1 MILQNVPLHRR
12 LTVVDGLIVSR
23 WHRPVFEAMRDGGL
37 SAANC
42 TCSVWEDF
50 PTTMKAMADWK
61 QWIRENSDL
70 LMQAYTT
77 EDIRQAKETGKV
89 GIILGWQNSTG
100 FGDYL
105 PLVDI
110 YHEIGLRIVQLTYNT
125 TNTVGSGCYESVDTG
140 LTDFGRDLVDALNR
154 VGIVI
159 DLSHVGMKTARDAI
173 LYSKQPVTFSHC
185 LPAALKQHP
194 RNKSDEDIRL
204 IAERGG
210 FVGVTFFPPF
220 LKRGTASTIDDFLD
234 AVEHVINIAG
244 ENQTGIGT
252 DFTQDHDES
261 FFDYITRDKGY
272 GRKLTSFGEII
283 NPEGIRRIE
292 HYPNLTEAMERRG
305 WPEDRIER
313 VMGENWIGYLRSV
326 WGA

>member
-1 MILQNVPLHRR
+1 MSPQDMPLHHR
-12 LTVVDGLIVSR
+12 LTVLDGLIVSR
-23 WHRPVFEAMRDGGL
+23 WHRPVFEAMHDGGL

-42 TCSVWEDF
+42 TCSIWEDF

-61 QWIRENSDL
+61 QWIRENGDL
-70 LMQAYTT
+70 LMQVYTT
-77 EDIRQAKETGKV
+77 EDIRRAKQAGKV

-105 PLVDI
+105 PLVDV
-110 YHEIGLRIVQLTYNT
+110 YQEIGLRIVQLTYNT
-125 TNTVGSGCYESVDTG
+125 TNTVGSGCYEAVDTG

-159 DLSHVGMKTARDAI
+159 DLSHVGTTTARDAI
-173 LYSKQPVTFSHC
+173 AYSKQPVAFSHC

-220 LKRGTASTIDDFLD
+220 LRRGTASTIEDFLD

-244 ENQTGIGT
+244 EDQTGIGS

-272 GRKLTSFGEII
+272 GRKLTTFGEII

-292 HYPNLTEAMERRG
+292 DFPNLTAAMEARG
-305 WPEDRIER
+305 WPEERIEK
-313 VMGENWIGYLRSV
+313 VMGENWIAFLGKV

>member
-1 MILQNVPLHRR
+1 MNSSSHDR

-23 WHRPVFEAMRDGGL
+23 WHRPVFEAMHRGGI

-61 QWIRENSDL
+61 GWIRDNGDL
-70 LMQAYTT
+70 LTQVYSTD
-77 EDIRQAKETGKV
+77 DIGRAKREGKV
-89 GIILGWQNSTG
+89 GVILGWQNTTG

-125 TNTVGSGCYESVDTG
+125 TNTVGSGCYETTDTG
-140 LTDFGRDLVDALNR
+140 LTDFGRELIDQLNR
-154 VGIVI
+154 VGILI
-159 DLSHVGMKTARDAI
+159 DLSHVGIKTARDAI
-173 LYSKQPVTFSHC
+173 GYSKQPVAFSHC

-194 RNKSDEDIRL
+194 RNKSDEDLRY
-204 IAERGG
+204 IADRGG

-220 LKRGTASTIDDFLD
+220 LSKGIASTIEDFID
-234 AVEHVINIAG
+234 AIEYVINVAG
-244 ENQTGIGT
+244 EAQTGIGT
-252 DFTQDHDES
+252 DFTQDHDQA
-261 FFDYITRDKGY
+261 FFDYITHDKGY
-272 GRKLTSFGEII
+272 GRKLTSFGDII

-292 HYPNLTEAMERRG
+292 DFPNLTAAMERRG
-305 WPEDRIER
+305 WPASRIER
-313 VMGENWIGYLRSV
+313 IMGQNWIAMLDRV
-326 WGA
+326 WSRK